1 MIDKFSNVSDDKL
14 QEKISDIKDAS
25 IQIAQHKEK
34 IVDDSFDVLL
44 AKISRSKW
52 QGENT

>member
-1 MIDKFSNVSDDKL
+1 MSDKFSNVSYDKL
-14 QEKISDIKDAS
+14 QEKI
-25 IQIAQHKEK
+25 
-34 IVDDSFDVLL
+34 VDDNVNVLH